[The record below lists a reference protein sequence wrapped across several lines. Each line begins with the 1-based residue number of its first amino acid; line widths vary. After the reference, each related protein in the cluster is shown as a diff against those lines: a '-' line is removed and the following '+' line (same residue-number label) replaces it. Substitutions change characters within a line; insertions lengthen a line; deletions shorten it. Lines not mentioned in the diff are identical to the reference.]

1 MKPKH
6 EVAAILN
13 QYQSYLTSQVFNSW
27 QQRTLFALSKCRTA
41 ALGGHIDKC
50 NHRECGE
57 LHLSYNS
64 CRNRHCPKCQGHKTE
79 QWILKRAQELLPVPY
94 YHVVFTLPSEL
105 NILALYKPRLVYN
118 TLFKTVWSTVKGF
131 GENPTYLGA
140 KTGMICILHTWGQ
153 NLSLHPHLHCIVP
166 GGGIDK
172 QGNWKSV
179 VKKEKYLYP
188 VKQLSKVF
196 RAKYVS
202 ELRKNGIK
210 DKALF
215 DKLFS
220 KNWVVYAK
228 KPFKHASHVIE
239 YLGRYTHK
247 IAISNHRLK
256 QVTNEQ
262 VVFTIKNYR
271 NNGNK
276 ENLRL
281 HPKEFIRRFSLHILP
296 KGFVRI
302 RHYGFLSSTTK
313 RACLKQLQEQLGKPK
328 EIRPKLSLHL
338 LCSKC
343 KKGHLETI
351 LVFDSRGPPKYWIQ
365 QLRAN
370 KRKENVTKNV
380 LAY

>member
-1 MKPKH
+1 MKALH
-6 EVAAILN
+6 EVADILN
-13 QYQSYLTSQVFNSW
+13 QNESYLTTNVFNGW
-27 QQRTLFALSKCRTA
+27 QRRTLFALSKCRTA

-50 NHRECGE
+50 NHTACEH

-105 NILALYKPRLVYN
+105 NILALHQPRLIYN
-118 TLFKTVWSTVKGF
+118 TLFKTVWATLKGF
-131 GENPTYLGA
+131 GENPHYLGA
-140 KTGMICILHTWGQ
+140 KKGMICILHTWGQ

-166 GGGIDK
+166 AGGIDK
-172 QGNWKSV
+172 QGHWKSV
-179 VKKEKYLYP
+179 VKKDKYLYP

-202 ELRKNGIK
+202 ELRKNGIQ
-210 DKALF
+210 DKILF

-228 KPFKHASHVIE
+228 KPFNHTTHVVE

-247 IAISNHRLK
+247 IAISNHRIKHL
-256 QVTNEQ
+256 TNKQ
-262 VVFTIKNYR
+262 VVFTIKNYK

-276 ENLRL
+276 ENLKL

-313 RACLKQLQEQLGKPK
+313 RLCLKQLQEQLGKPPIAK
-328 EIRPKLSLHL
+328 EKKMLHL
-338 LCSKC
+338 LCPRC
-343 KKGHLETI
+343 KKGRLETI
-351 LVFDSRGPPKYWIQ
+351 IVFDSRGPPAYWIEQ
-365 QLRAN
+365 QKRLRKA
-370 KRKENVTKNV
+370 RKVKP
-380 LAY
+380 

>member
-13 QYQSYLTSQVFNSW
+13 QYQSYLTSQVFNSG

-105 NILALYKPRLVYN
+105 KILALYKPRLVYN
-118 TLFKTVWSTVKGF
+118 TLFKTVWSTLKGF

-228 KPFKHASHVIE
+228 KPFKQASHVIE
-239 YLGRYTHK
+239 YLGRYTH
-247 IAISNHRLK
+247 
-256 QVTNEQ
+256 
-262 VVFTIKNYR
+262 
-271 NNGNK
+271 
-276 ENLRL
+276 
-281 HPKEFIRRFSLHILP
+281 
-296 KGFVRI
+296 
-302 RHYGFLSSTTK
+302 
-313 RACLKQLQEQLGKPK
+313 
-328 EIRPKLSLHL
+328 
-338 LCSKC
+338 
-343 KKGHLETI
+343 
-351 LVFDSRGPPKYWIQ
+351 
-365 QLRAN
+365 
-370 KRKENVTKNV
+370 
-380 LAY
+380 

>member
-1 MKPKH
+1 MKPAH

-13 QYQSYLTSQVFNSW
+13 KYQNYISTQVFNSW
-27 QQRTLFALSKCRTA
+27 QQRTLFALRKCRTA

-50 NHRECGE
+50 NHKACGE

-79 QWILKRAQELLPVPY
+79 QWIANRAQELLPVPY
-94 YHVVFTLPSEL
+94 FHVVFTIPSEL
-105 NILALYKPRLVYN
+105 NTLALYNPRLVYN
-118 TLFKTVWSTVKGF
+118 TLFKTAWATIKGF

-140 KTGMICILHTWGQ
+140 TTGMICILHTWGQ
-153 NLSLHPHLHCIVP
+153 NLSLHPHLHCIIP
-166 GGGIDK
+166 AGGVDK

-179 VKKEKYLYP
+179 PKKDKYLYP
-188 VKQLSKVF
+188 VKQLSIVF
-196 RAKYVS
+196 RAKYVA

-215 DKLFS
+215 DTLFS

-228 KPFKHASHVIE
+228 KPFKHASHIVE

-247 IAISNHRLK
+247 IALSNHRLK
-256 QVTNEQ
+256 QVTSKE
-262 VVFTIKNYR
+262 VVFTIKNYK

-276 ENLRL
+276 EILRL

-313 RACLKQLQEQLGKPK
+313 QACLKQLQEQLGKPPK
-328 EIRPKLSLHL
+328 EVKPKLSLHL
-338 LCSKC
+338 LCPKC

-351 LVFDSRGPPKYWIQ
+351 LVFDSRGPP
-365 QLRAN
+365 
-370 KRKENVTKNV
+370 T
-380 LAY
+380 

>member
-1 MKPKH
+1 LKARH
-6 EVAAILN
+6 EVADILN
-13 QYQSYLTSQVFNSW
+13 QNQSYLTTDVFNGW
-27 QQRTLFALSKCRTA
+27 QRRTLFALSKCRTA

-50 NHRECGE
+50 NHTACGH

-105 NILALYKPRLVYN
+105 NILALHQPRLIYN
-118 TLFKTVWSTVKGF
+118 TLFKTVWATLKGF
-131 GENPTYLGA
+131 GENPNYLGA
-140 KTGMICILHTWGQ
+140 KKGMISILHTWGQ

-166 GGGIDK
+166 AGGVDK
-172 QGNWKSV
+172 QGHWKSV
-179 VKKEKYLYP
+179 VKKDKYLYP

-196 RAKYVS
+196 RAKYVY
-202 ELRKNGIK
+202 ELRKNGIQ
-210 DKALF
+210 DKMLF

-228 KPFKHASHVIE
+228 KPFKHTTHVVE

-247 IAISNHRLK
+247 IAISNHRIKHL
-256 QVTNEQ
+256 TNKQ
-262 VVFTIKNYR
+262 VVFTIKNYK

-276 ENLRL
+276 ENLKL

-313 RACLKQLQEQLGKPK
+313 RLCLKQLQEQLGKPPIAK
-328 EIRPKLSLHL
+328 EKKMLHL
-338 LCSKC
+338 VCPRC

-351 LVFDSRGPPKYWIQ
+351 IVFDSRGPPAYWMEQ
-365 QLRAN
+365 QKRL
-370 KRKENVTKNV
+370 RKERKVKP
-380 LAY
+380 